1 MNDRILKNG
10 FMVKRSQNK
19 KISSIIINYRK
30 RYFELTRNFLSYYDN
45 DVSINSNKEVR
56 IWSLM

>member
-1 MNDRILKNG
+1 MNEKILKSG

-30 RYFELTRNFLSYYDN
+30 RYFELTRNYLSYFDSN
-45 DVSINSNKEVR
+45 IDNKEVR
-56 IWSLM
+56 IFVLF